1 MGPFS
6 LEMFTL
12 RSGQPLPTSPAS
24 PCTQL
29 PPHWE
34 PGQLKLPLTSNRGP
48 RLTCSCSI
56 SLYARSSSRALKR
69 LWSLYMRVP
78 SETGCT
84 AKALRKAE
92 LPSFSGSLFL
102 ASSNERYCCP

>member
-1 MGPFS
+1 MIDLDPRAPS
-6 LEMFTL
+6 LWSCFKF
-12 RSGQPLPTSPAS
+12 RYGQPLSIPPAS
-24 PCTQL
+24 PQL
-29 PPHWE
+29 PT
-34 PGQLKLPLTSNRGP
+34 LSSRA

-56 SLYARSSSRALKR
+56 SLYVRSNSRVLKR

-84 AKALRKAE
+84 AKAFRKAE